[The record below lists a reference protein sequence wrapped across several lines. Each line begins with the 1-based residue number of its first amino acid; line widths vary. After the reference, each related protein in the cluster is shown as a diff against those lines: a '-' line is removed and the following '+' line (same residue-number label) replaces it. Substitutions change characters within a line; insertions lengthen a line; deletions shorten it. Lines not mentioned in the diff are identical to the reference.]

1 MAFKNPFRRTPK
13 EKPAMENETVTNEPN
28 TVQAPGT
35 QPSEASGTA
44 TADTTSVAERSE
56 VETLRAELDLL
67 RAEHQAIHDKH
78 IRLFAEFDNFRKRT
92 AKERLDLLQ
101 YAGENTLKAVLPVLD
116 DMDRAIANNDA
127 VSDIDAIREGIKL
140 IHQKMVHVLG
150 TQGLKA
156 MPDARNEPF
165 DTDKHE
171 AITQIPAPTPELK
184 GKVVDVIENGYTLH
198 DKVIRYAK
206 VVVGE

>member
-1 MAFKNPFRRTPK
+1 
-13 EKPAMENETVTNEPN
+13 
-28 TVQAPGT
+28 
-35 QPSEASGTA
+35 
-44 TADTTSVAERSE
+44 
-56 VETLRAELDLL
+56 
-67 RAEHQAIHDKH
+67 
-78 IRLFAEFDNFRKRT
+78 
-92 AKERLDLLQ
+92 
-101 YAGENTLKAVLPVLD
+101 
-116 DMDRAIANNDA
+116 
-127 VSDIDAIREGIKL
+127 
-140 IHQKMVHVLG
+140 
-150 TQGLKA
+150 